1 MKTEKVPF
9 EELRAGDRIV
19 YREGVVVTL
28 LRGREDDPEDFFGRD
43 GMSRFWAQADG
54 DGGCGWVKFGPGGI
68 AYRVVEDAGER

>member
-1 MKTEKVPF
+1 MKTEKVAF

-28 LRGREDDPEDFFGRD
+28 LQDREDDPEDFFGRD

-54 DGGCGWVKFGPGGI
+54 GEFGWAKFGPGGI
-68 AYRVVEDAGER
+68 AYRVVDDTGKR